1 MEEKQISDRVFIW
14 DDCNSKEVDKY
25 ILGGTNVKLKTSGEL
40 LITNRKRTS
49 EIIDVGFGKTIIY
62 FSATLIPFIINGYSI
77 ITRWLN
83 RPERDPYEFHN
94 WSKLSLIHVEFAGL
108 SVILANFFSNS
119 LYLITCL
126 LMDCIYNAEKPSVN
140 EKLLKRLSGQ
150 ICFFIALPLFVFS
163 IWNVSVI
170 IYEECGFF
178 FRHIEN
184 INNNIT
190 NTNSTF
196 IYGDN
201 TKFGN
206 LDYIPFL
213 TLGIIMFLRKLCR
226 NIENY
231 NRYSKYIKENIKKQ
245 KIQCR
250 IYEEKV
256 QNQIILNDPEDY
268 TSPFA
273 DGPCYDFTLYDPRA
287 IKGINYNIQSIG
299 KFSLLKVIV
308 WTKHQLPQIIKKTVF
323 LINSHTESE
332 NKNRD
337 KDYEKQKKDF
347 NESCWIC
354 IYFSYCITFIF
365 MIPFIISVFMLFAF
379 IFGISFLS
387 LVIKVGQVSFVG
399 ELEILDWKYDN
410 YVQFIAFLNNILS
423 LDTGKVQSFD
433 SIMTFMFS
441 GEDAKEDK
449 DEKIARKRFINGL
462 INYSVSYQGLLKTL
476 IILPQIGTD
485 QLQNIFIHGK
495 KENSDNESSDNE
507 KSDNESSDN
516 ELSDNEKLDN
526 EKTDNESSDNE
537 KSDNESSDNENNEI
551 LFPSTELP

>member
-1 MEEKQISDRVFIW
+1 MDEKKVSDEVFIW

-25 ILGGTNVKLKTSGEL
+25 ILGGTDVKLKTSGEL
-40 LITNRKRTS
+40 LITNSTRTS
-49 EIIDVGFGKTIIY
+49 EIIDVGFGKTTLY

-83 RPERDPYEFHN
+83 RPERDPDEFHN

-126 LMDCIYNAEKPSVN
+126 LMDCVYNTNKPSVN

-163 IWNVSVI
+163 MWNVSII

-178 FRHIEN
+178 IQHIEN

-190 NTNSTF
+190 TANSTF
-196 IYGDN
+196 IYEDN

-231 NRYSKYIKENIKKQ
+231 NRYSKYIKENIKEK

-250 IYEEKV
+250 IHEQKIQDQIM
-256 QNQIILNDPEDY
+256 QNEIIRDQNIEGQNIEDQIIED
-268 TSPFA
+268 TGSLE
-273 DGPCYDFTLYDPRA
+273 DVPCYNFTLYDPRA

-308 WTKHQLPQIIKKTVF
+308 WTKHQLPQIIKKTIF

-332 NKNRD
+332 NKSKD
-337 KDYEKQKKDF
+337 KDYDDF
-347 NESCWIC
+347 NESCRIC

-365 MIPFIISVFMLFAF
+365 MIPFIISVFMLFGF

-399 ELEILDWKYDN
+399 ELEILEWKYDN

-462 INYSVSYQGLLKTL
+462 INYSVNYQGLLKTL

-495 KENSDNESSDNE
+495 KENSENE
-507 KSDNESSDN
+507 KIIPIRD
-516 ELSDNEKLDN
+516 
-526 EKTDNESSDNE
+526 
-537 KSDNESSDNENNEI
+537 
-551 LFPSTELP
+551 P

>member
-1 MEEKQISDRVFIW
+1 MDENKVSDEVFIW
-14 DDCNSKEVDKY
+14 DGCSSIEVDKY
-25 ILGGTNVKLKTSGEL
+25 ILGGTNVKLKTSEEL
-40 LITNRKRTS
+40 LITNSKRTS
-49 EIIDVGFGKTIIY
+49 EIMNVNLGKTSIY

-119 LYLITCL
+119 LYLITCF
-126 LMDCIYNAEKPSVN
+126 LMDCMYRNNKPSVN

-150 ICFFIALPLFVFS
+150 ICFFIAFPLLIFSMWKVF
-163 IWNVSVI
+163 VI

-178 FRHIEN
+178 IQHIEN

-190 NTNSTF
+190 ITNSTF
-196 IYGDN
+196 IYEDN

-231 NRYSKYIKENIKKQ
+231 NRYSKYVKGNKNI
-245 KIQCR
+245 
-250 IYEEKV
+250 
-256 QNQIILNDPEDY
+256 EDKNN
-268 TSPFA
+268 
-273 DGPCYDFTLYDPRA
+273 FTLYDPRA
-287 IKGINYNIQSIG
+287 IKGMNYNIQSIG

-308 WTKHQLPQIIKKTVF
+308 WTKHQLPQIIKKTIF
-323 LINSHTESE
+323 LINSHTKSE
-332 NKNRD
+332 DED
-337 KDYEKQKKDF
+337 KDKDKGKDYDEF
-347 NESCWIC
+347 NKSCWIC
-354 IYFSYCITFIF
+354 IYFSYCITFIVAIPF
-365 MIPFIISVFMLFAF
+365 MIPVIMLFVF
-379 IFGISFLS
+379 IFGLSFLS

-449 DEKIARKRFINGL
+449 DEKKSRKRFINGL
-462 INYSVSYQGLLKTL
+462 INYSVKYQGLLKTL

-485 QLQNIFIHGK
+485 QLQNIFIHEK
-495 KENSDNESSDNE
+495 KENTENE
-507 KSDNESSDN
+507 K
-516 ELSDNEKLDN
+516 
-526 EKTDNESSDNE
+526 
-537 KSDNESSDNENNEI
+537 I
-551 LFPSTELP
+551 IPICAP

>member
-1 MEEKQISDRVFIW
+1 MEEKQISDGVFIW

-49 EIIDVGFGKTIIY
+49 EIIDVGFGKTILY

-83 RPERDPYEFHN
+83 RPDRDPYEFHN

-119 LYLITCL
+119 IYLITCL
-126 LMDCIYNAEKPSVN
+126 LMDCIYNTEKPSVN

-163 IWNVSVI
+163 LWNVSVI

-178 FRHIEN
+178 FRNIEN

-190 NTNSTF
+190 TTNSTF
-196 IYGDN
+196 IYEDN

-250 IYEEKV
+250 IYEENV
-256 QNQIILNDPEDY
+256 QNQIILNDQENY
-268 TSPFA
+268 TEPFA

-308 WTKHQLPQIIKKTVF
+308 WTKHQLPQIIKKTIF

-337 KDYEKQKKDF
+337 KDYEDF
-347 NESCWIC
+347 NESCRIC

-507 KSDNESSDN
+507 KS
-516 ELSDNEKLDN
+516 
-526 EKTDNESSDNE
+526 
-537 KSDNESSDNENNEI
+537 SDNESSDNENNEI